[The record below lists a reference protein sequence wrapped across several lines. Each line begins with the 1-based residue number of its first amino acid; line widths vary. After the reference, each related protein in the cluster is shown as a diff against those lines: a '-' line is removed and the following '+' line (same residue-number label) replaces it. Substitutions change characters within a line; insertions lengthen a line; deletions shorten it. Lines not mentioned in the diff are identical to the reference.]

1 MAAVIS
7 GLNTISQPQHGGD
20 LQRAMAHYGSGD
32 WIDCSSGIAPW
43 AYPLPAVP
51 EAVWQRLPDQD
62 DALLQLLYS
71 AADVMVVPSRQESF
85 GQTASEALACG
96 LPVAAFASTGLVD
109 VVDHKVT
116 GYLAKPFDTEELAFG
131 IQWILENQQ
140 DSAKLRYASRQ
151 RAVDLFSYP
160 VIAKQY
166 QAVYQQAIDQNADS
180 N

>member
-1 MAAVIS
+1 
-7 GLNTISQPQHGGD
+7 
-20 LQRAMAHYGSGD
+20 
-32 WIDCSSGIAPW
+32 
-43 AYPLPAVP
+43 
-51 EAVWQRLPDQD
+51 
-62 DALLQLLYS
+62 
-71 AADVMVVPSRQESF
+71 
-85 GQTASEALACG
+85 LACG
-96 LPVAAFASTGLVD
+96 LPVVAFASTGLVD